1 MILAGD
7 IGGTKTNLGLFDRQN
22 GKIVR
27 IASRRYPSREHA
39 GLDEIVKDFVSVTKA
54 KVNAAA
60 FGIAGPVVDGK
71 VRTGNLPWVVDG
83 AALARELQ
91 LGGVRL
97 MNDLEAA
104 GNGVGLMAASDLET
118 LYSGAAAEQ
127 APRVVIAAGTGL
139 GECLLFW
146 TGNRYVPMATEAGHA
161 DFAPQTD
168 QQADLWKYIKTRN
181 EFVSAEM
188 VLSGRGFQTLHEFL
202 DPSVRHPGFDDPSN
216 DPAPGITQRALSGE
230 CPVCDAAVNL
240 WVEIYGSEA
249 GNLAVRTVARGGI
262 YVTGGIA
269 VKILPRMKDGRF
281 VAAAQHKEKMAE
293 FLKRV
298 SIQVVLNED
307 CPLLGAASAAFEA
320 A

>member
-27 IASRRYPSREHA
+27 TAYRRYPSREHA
-39 GLDEIVKDFVSVTKA
+39 GLDEIVKDFIGAANA
-54 KVNAAA
+54 KVSAAA

-83 AALARELQ
+83 SALARELG

-97 MNDLEAA
+97 LNDLEAA
-104 GNGVGLMAASDLET
+104 GYGIGMMQAGDLET
-118 LYSGAAAEQ
+118 LYVGAAVPQ

-146 TGNRYVPMATEAGHA
+146 TGDKYIPMATEAGHA

-168 QQADLWKYIKTRN
+168 QQANLWKYIKTHN
-181 EFVSAEM
+181 DFVSAEM

-202 DPSVRHPGFDDPSN
+202 DSSVRHAGFDDPSN
-216 DPAPGITQRALSGE
+216 DPAPEITRRALAGE
-230 CPVCDAAVNL
+230 CPVCNAAVNL

-249 GNLAVRTVARGGI
+249 GNLAVRTVAQGGI
-262 YVTGGIA
+262 YVAGGIA

-281 VAAAQHKEKMAE
+281 VAAAQHKEKMTE
-293 FLKRV
+293 FLKQV

-307 CPLLGAASAAFEA
+307 CPLLGAASAAFESA
-320 A
+320 